1 MWNKIPKVF
10 RVELQRTCAVHNI
23 SGLPRKKP
31 VFLPSFQTVMQGQVT
46 FEKTHSLYLVFS
58 LYTTSWRLKLAC
70 TRSLN
75 AFVLSDVIRSRRAAS
90 CTCGNP
96 SQFQC
101 RMPQDTKR
109 INIQLSWQCALG
121 LIIYNTGLTGEE
133 LFPGRRAT
141 SVTQIQALGYCIGRW
156 CVAVREVG
164 AVLTWFNIMDKS
176 PGDRGGRGGGGGWGD
191 ASLMSLINSSVQWAV
206 DRHSRLTGDAETLP
220 PSP

>member
-1 MWNKIPKVF
+1 
-10 RVELQRTCAVHNI
+10 
-23 SGLPRKKP
+23 
-31 VFLPSFQTVMQGQVT
+31 MQGQVT

-58 LYTTSWRLKLAC
+58 LYTTSWCLKLAC

-75 AFVLSDVIRSRRAAS
+75 AFVLSDVIRSRRAAL
-90 CTCGNP
+90 CTSGNP

-101 RMPQDTKR
+101 RIPQDAKR

-133 LFPGRRAT
+133 LFPSPGAT
-141 SVTQIQALGYCIGRW
+141 SVTQIQALGYCIERW
-156 CVAVREVG
+156 CVAARGVG

-176 PGDRGGRGGGGGWGD
+176 PGDRSGRGGGGGWRD
-191 ASLMSLINSSVQWAV
+191 ANLMSLINSSVQWAV